1 MALVLLNQV
10 HNVTYGCRQGQQT
23 GLNRVQYVVTAT
35 GGPALTDQGLAN
47 ALSTTVA
54 ASFKN
59 YLPAT
64 GSYLGLRLQ
73 IVSPLPGDPGVS
85 SVSGA
90 GAGTVV
96 SDPLPTQAAM
106 LFSKRTPVAGKIGR
120 GRLYLPFW
128 TEDDNDATGKPTNAA
143 LIAGNAV
150 ATIILNPIVIVVGVS
165 TVTLTPC
172 LAKKSNAW
180 LPLILSGYVQRT
192 QWATQRRR
200 SQINRGDSSFPPV

>member
-1 MALVLLNQV
+1 MAIVLLNQV
-10 HNVTYGCRQGQQT
+10 INVTYGCKQQSQV
-23 GLNRVQYVVTAT
+23 GLNRVQYVITAT
-35 GGPALTDQGLAN
+35 GGAALTDQTVAN

-64 GSYLGLRLQ
+64 GSYLGLRFQ
-73 IVSPLPGDPGVS
+73 IVAPIPGSPGVS
-85 SVSGA
+85 SVTGA

-106 LFSKRTPVAGKIGR
+106 LFSKQTPVPGKIGR

-128 TEDDNDATGKPTNAA
+128 TEDDNDNTGKPTNAA
-143 LIAGNAV
+143 LVAGNAV
-150 ATIILNPIVIVVGVS
+150 ATILLNPIVIVSGGS
-165 TVTLTPC
+165 TVTMTPC

-200 SQINRGDSSFPPV
+200 SQINRGDSTFPPV